1 MAPDQLSSDPAFL
14 AAYGAVVR
22 QIREE
27 RGLDRKELATV
38 ADISY
43 SYLSAIESG
52 QKLPS
57 VAVQDAL
64 AGALGIEASDLLAR
78 ANGEVET
85 DPGPP
90 PSAFPDMSVRSS
102 GVLEDA
108 LPMRAP
114 RADRAVAP
122 MARMV
127 SSMPSSES
135 GISST
140 GALAE
145 LQALIPSLSPED
157 AAMVVSMARRL
168 SGGSE
173 PRRRTPS
180 ERTYRGRSG
189 RALRTEMY
197 LHFWTRYLEELEKQ
211 GLDWGHG
218 RRPEPRSY
226 FTTPSPIR
234 GASLSASFARNR
246 LLRHELYVNRGSR
259 TANLELLHE
268 LEANRSIVEKAYG
281 HPLEFEDP
289 GRERRAVRIAEYRDG
304 HISRSHEYDE
314 YIDWFIDRGAR
325 MRSAIEAYLGVR

>member
-1 MAPDQLSSDPAFL
+1 MSPDQLSSDPAFL

-22 QIREE
+22 QIREDH
-27 RGLDRKELATV
+27 GLDRKELAE
-38 ADISY
+38 AAKISY

-57 VAVQDAL
+57 TAVQDAV
-64 AGALGIEASDLLAR
+64 AGELGVEASELLAR
-78 ANGEVET
+78 ANGEVEA
-85 DPGPP
+85 GPLP
-90 PSAFPDMSVRSS
+90 AVQPDTSVRAHM
-102 GVLEDA
+102 VLADEV
-108 LPMRAP
+108 PVRASL
-114 RADRAVAP
+114 AGP
-122 MARMV
+122 MAPPTGQMV
-127 SSMPSSES
+127 SSPPDHEP
-135 GISST
+135 GISPT

-145 LQALIPSLSPED
+145 LQALIPSLSSED

-168 SGGSE
+168 SGDSDT
-173 PRRRTPS
+173 RRRTS
-180 ERTYRGRSG
+180 SDRRYRGSSG
-189 RALRTEMY
+189 RGLRTEMY
-197 LHFWTRYLEELEKQ
+197 LHFWTMYLEALESR

-226 FTTPSPIR
+226 FTTPSAIR

-268 LEANRSIVEKAYG
+268 LEANRNIVEKVYG

-304 HISRSHEYDE
+304 HISRTHEFDD

-325 MRSAIEAYLGVR
+325 MRDAIGTYLGAR

>member
-1 MAPDQLSSDPAFL
+1 MAHDQLSSDPAFL

-27 RGLDRKELATV
+27 HGLDRKEFAV
-38 ADISY
+38 AAGISY

-64 AGALGIEASDLLAR
+64 AGTLGVEASDLLAR
-78 ANGEVET
+78 ANGEIET
-85 DPGPP
+85 SPSPP
-90 PSAFPDMSVRSS
+90 APTDMLMRANMVMA
-102 GVLEDA
+102 DA
-108 LPMRAP
+108 MPMREP
-114 RADRAVAP
+114 PTDREMAP
-122 MARMV
+122 MARMA
-127 SSMPSSES
+127 SSSPENEP

-168 SGGSE
+168 SGTGE
-173 PRRRTPS
+173 PRRRTS
-180 ERTYRGRSG
+180 SDRRYRGSSG
-189 RALRTEMY
+189 RGLRTEAY
-197 LHFWTRYLEELEKQ
+197 LYFWTKYLAELESQ
-211 GLDWGHG
+211 GLDWGQG
-218 RRPEPRSY
+218 RRAEPRSY
-226 FTTPSPIR
+226 FTTPSLIR
-234 GASLSASFARNR
+234 GASLSASFARSR

-281 HPLEFEDP
+281 HPLDFEDP
-289 GRERRAVRIAEYRDG
+289 GQERRAVRIAEYRDG
-304 HISRSHEYDE
+304 HISHTHEFDE
-314 YIDWFIDRGAR
+314 YIDWFIDRGTG
-325 MRSAIEAYLGVR
+325 MRGAIDAYLSAK

>member
-1 MAPDQLSSDPAFL
+1 MDPDQLSSDPAFL

-22 QIREE
+22 QLREE
-27 RGLDRKELATV
+27 QGVDRKELASG
-38 ADISY
+38 AEISY

-57 VAVQDAL
+57 AAVQDAL
-64 AGALGIEASDLLAR
+64 GGALEVEASELLAR

-85 DPGPP
+85 NPP
-90 PSAFPDMSVRSS
+90 PPTHPGMSARADMMVA
-102 GVLEDA
+102 DA
-108 LPMRAP
+108 SPMRAFSVDP
-114 RADRAVAP
+114 TAAP
-122 MARMV
+122 MAQMASNVPRNE
-127 SSMPSSES
+127 P

-168 SGGSE
+168 AGGSDT
-173 PRRRTPS
+173 RQRTSS
-180 ERTYRGRSG
+180 ERRYRGSSG
-189 RALRTEMY
+189 RGLRTEIY
-197 LHFWTRYLEELEKQ
+197 LHFWTRYLEELENQ
-211 GLDWGHG
+211 SLDWGHG

-268 LEANRSIVEKAYG
+268 LEANRSVVEKAYG
-281 HPLEFEDP
+281 FPLEFEDP

-304 HISRSHEYDE
+304 HISRTEEFDDYVT
-314 YIDWFIDRGAR
+314 WFIDRGVR
-325 MRSAIEAYLGVR
+325 MRRSIDALRNNG